1 MNTNTDRGSAIASSA
16 RMSIAWRFAIGGL
29 AGVTL
34 LAACGDDES
43 SDPSGATPAAAESPS
58 TDAPSTD
65 APSADAPSTGGD
77 DDPYG
82 PAPTET
88 TTPSGDAAAG
98 ADVATG
104 ETDVGPVLVNAMGLT
119 LYAFMKDTE
128 GEPTCVDDCA
138 ATWPPAIVDGEP
150 DVGDLDASLFTVVEH
165 PEGSQLKAGD
175 RPLYTFA
182 GDAAPGDV
190 NGQGV
195 GGFWFAVAPDGSPT
209 EE

>member
-1 MNTNTDRGSAIASSA
+1 MNTNTKRGSTIASSA
-16 RMSIAWRFAIGGL
+16 RMSIGWRFAIGGL
-29 AGVTL
+29 AGVTF

-43 SDPSGATPAAAESPS
+43 SDPSSATPAAGESPS

-65 APSADAPSTGGD
+65 APSA
-77 DDPYG
+77 
-82 PAPTET
+82 
-88 TTPSGDAAAG
+88 AG

-104 ETDVGPVLVNAMGLT
+104 ETDLGPVLVNAEGLT

-165 PEGSQLKAGD
+165 PDGSQLKAGD

-182 GDAAPGDV
+182 SDAAPGDV

-195 GGFWFAVAPDGSPT
+195 GGFWFAVAPDGSPI